1 MAKRKESNSGK
12 DNDALEFTPSVVQS
26 VIKRIEALND
36 EKETARGQYMNKC
49 GKINERVNAIIDEGS
64 RKGLPAKAVR
74 AAVKLRAKRASLESE
89 LAKHEVEEREVIQ
102 TILQVN
108 DDPNDLPLW
117 QAATTR
123 ADKSSSKSAKSSGES
138 ASAPLN

>member
-1 MAKRKESNSGK
+1 MAKRKESSNSGK

-36 EKETARGQYMNKC
+36 EKESSRGRYMNQCAKL
-49 GKINERVNAIIDEGS
+49 NERINAIIDEGS
-64 RKGLPAKAVR
+64 RKGLPAKGIR
-74 AAVKLRAKRASLESE
+74 AAVKLRAKRANLEAE
-89 LAKHEVEEREVIQ
+89 LAKHEVEEREIIQ

-117 QAATTR
+117 QAASARVT
-123 ADKSSSKSAKSSGES
+123 ASKSKGSSDS
-138 ASAPLN
+138 ASPALN

>member
-1 MAKRKESNSGK
+1 MAKRKGSNSEK
-12 DNDALEFTPSVVQS
+12 ENDALEFTPSVVQS

-36 EKETARGQYMNKC
+36 EKDSARGRYMNQCAKL
-49 GKINERVNAIIDEGS
+49 NERINAVIDEGS
-64 RKGLPAKAVR
+64 RKGLPAKGIR
-74 AAVKLRAKRASLESE
+74 AAVKLRSKNAKLLGE
-89 LAKHEVEEREVIQ
+89 LAKHEAEEREVIQ

-117 QAATTR
+117 KAATSRSTG
-123 ADKSSSKSAKSSGES
+123 KGGEN

>member
-36 EKETARGQYMNKC
+36 EKDSARGRYMNQCAKL
-49 GKINERVNAIIDEGS
+49 NERINAIIDEGS
-64 RKGLPAKAVR
+64 RKGLPAKSVR
-74 AAVKLRAKRASLESE
+74 AAVKLRARNAKLLGE
-89 LAKHEVEEREVIQ
+89 LHKHEAEEREIIQ

-108 DDPNDLPLW
+108 NDENDLPLW
-117 QAATTR
+117 KAATARSTG
-123 ADKSSSKSAKSSGES
+123 KSES
-138 ASAPLN
+138 ASATIQ